1 MPNGGVRSEK
11 HNRRKRPD
19 NPKMMLR
26 LQRGAAKM
34 KAKAERA
41 ATPTRKWF

>member
-11 HNRRKRPD
+11 HNRRKKPTY
-19 NPKMMLR
+19 PKMEQR

-41 ATPTRKWF
+41 AAPKQRWF